1 MEQEERDKQWGEYNR
16 LSMQYI
22 ADGKFGL
29 YRNVRFDMFLQLYEE
44 NKFLD
49 AYCMLAEVFLFDING
64 ADSPIVAPGIV
75 NYAKKT
81 LARLEQ
87 PKEDLNDILLSRLH
101 AQYTPS
107 HTFTIEEVVEM
118 FSLYAA
124 GENEKADAIFKSHS
138 CILSKNV
145 NVEDQKSENKQA
157 TNPEKPE
164 NVEVVDKKK
173 PFWKTGKFWLI
184 LFALFILYV
193 IIVSPTTNS
202 AQTAA
207 RKSYISQSESI
218 LTENYDGHKIVENG
232 DVLTV
237 SVWDNRFTSTLLYT
251 GIALGQ
257 TSKIAPVQDSY
268 VSLCQN
274 MQDAA
279 NKLKTGYTIRLQLM
293 DADNTDSAMLIV
305 QSGKVVKAL
314 GS

>member
-29 YRNVRFDMFLQLYEE
+29 YRNIRFDMFLQLYEE
-44 NKFLD
+44 NKLLD
-49 AYCMLAEVFLFDING
+49 AYCMLSEVFLFDVNG
-64 ADSPIVAPGIV
+64 ADCPIVAPGIV

-81 LARLEQ
+81 LAKLEQ
-87 PKEDLNDILLSRLH
+87 PKKDLNDILLSRLQT
-101 AQYTPS
+101 QYTPS

-118 FSLYAA
+118 FSFYSV

-138 CILSKNV
+138 CILSKDA
-145 NVEDQKSENKQA
+145 NVEEQKSENKQA
-157 TNPEKPE
+157 TNSEKPE
-164 NVEVVDKKK
+164 NVEVVEKKK
-173 PFWKTGKFWLI
+173 PCWKTGKFWLI
-184 LFALFILYV
+184 LFAVFSLYV
-193 IIVSPTTNS
+193 IIISPTTNS

-207 RKSYISQSESI
+207 RKSYISQLEPI
-218 LTENYDGHKIVENG
+218 LTENYDGHKIMENG

-279 NKLKTGYTIRLQLM
+279 DKLKAGYTIRLQLM
-293 DADNTDSAMLIV
+293 DADNADNAMLIV
-305 QSGKVVKAL
+305 QGGKIVKAL